1 MNGCFGARIN
11 TQGNYNAK
19 IGKFV
24 RSGSTKGLADI
35 NAVVKGKSISIEVK
49 IGKDKIRESQLKVKR
64 EIEAAGGVYLIVRS
78 FDDFLEQFEQYLY
91 E

>member
-24 RSGSTKGLADI
+24 RSGSTKGLAGKI
-35 NAVVKGKSISIEVK
+35 MKYVEYKGSGK
-49 IGKDKIRESQLKVKR
+49 IT
-64 EIEAAGGVYLIVRS
+64 ANTN
-78 FDDFLEQFEQYLY
+78 FEN